1 MAASAPRL
9 SQGWA
14 YAAWILVCVV
24 WGTTYLAIRIAL
36 ETMPPMLMAGIRW
49 LAAGAA
55 LLAFLLIKGRPI
67 PPSQA
72 WPGLAL
78 LGVLMTG
85 FGNGGVVWAEQTI
98 SSGLAA
104 LLVAAIPFWMVGIDR
119 FAVHP
124 EPLRPLR
131 IAGLVIGFFGVLL
144 LVWPEL
150 EHPQQGSLL
159 GIAATQLACVGWSI
173 GSIYSRQRRK
183 DEDVLS
189 AAALQM
195 LFGGVVLLAV
205 GLFFREWPALHVN
218 SRTLTAVV
226 YLAAIG
232 SIAGYSAYLYALRHL
247 PVSTVSLYAYVNP
260 IIAVAL
266 GTALLDEPFSPRIAL
281 AGGIVLVG
289 MVLVRRN

>member
-1 MAASAPRL
+1 MAVSAPRP

-14 YAAWILVCVV
+14 YAAWILICVV

-49 LAAGAA
+49 VAAGAI
-55 LLAFLLIKGRPI
+55 LLAFLMVRRRPI
-67 PPSQA
+67 PGRQA

-104 LLVAAIPFWMVGIDR
+104 LLVAAIPFWMVSIDR
-119 FAVHP
+119 LAPRP
-124 EPLRPLR
+124 EPLR
-131 IAGLVIGFFGVLL
+131 IARVTGLVVGFFGVFL

-150 EHPQQGSLL
+150 DHPRQGSLP

-173 GSIYSRQRRK
+173 GSIYSRRRQK
-183 DEDVLS
+183 DEDVMA

-195 LFGGVVLLAV
+195 LFGGTVLLVV
-205 GLFFREWPALHVN
+205 GGLLREWPALHVN
-218 SRTLTAVV
+218 TRTLSAII
-226 YLAAIG
+226 YLVAAG
-232 SIAGYSAYLYALRHL
+232 SIAAYSAYLYALKHL

-260 IIAVAL
+260 IIAVSL
-266 GTALLDEPFSPRIAL
+266 GTALLDEPFSPRIAV
-281 AGGIVLVG
+281 AGCVVLVG
-289 MVLVRRN
+289 MLLVRRN